1 MLQYTKDASLA
12 GVDIPF
18 GVVEVSYPE
27 PELWRR
33 EEFYALAGSELAAA
47 REAAEPYE
55 RKAVF
60 GENPYFRFFKK
71 FKKTFPIV
79 LQFESAALAY
89 PARTP

>member
-27 PELWRR
+27 PELWHR

-47 REAAEPYE
+47 REAAEP
-55 RKAVF
+55 
-60 GENPYFRFFKK
+60 
-71 FKKTFPIV
+71 
-79 LQFESAALAY
+79 
-89 PARTP
+89 